1 MPFELEEIKEIRK
14 KLGITQNDLARRANV
29 SQSLIAKIEAGR
41 IDPTYTKVQKIFTAL
56 SDLGKKHE
64 LKAEEIMTQKIVF
77 LEPEDELTEAIKK
90 MKKFGISQMPV
101 VEEHKS
107 VGIVSESIIL
117 EAMLDKKEKL
127 KVKDV
132 MGESPP
138 VVSKES
144 PVSVISNLLKFYP
157 LILVSED
164 GNLKGVI
171 TKSDLLGKI
180 YSS

>member
-1 MPFELEEIKEIRK
+1 MQELSEIKNLRK
-14 KLGITQNDLARRANV
+14 KFNLTQSELAKRANV

-64 LKAEEIMTQKIVF
+64 IKAEEIMAHRIVF
-77 LEPEDELTEAIKK
+77 VEPEDDLNEAIKK
-90 MKKFGISQMPV
+90 MRKYEISQMPV
-101 VEEHKS
+101 IEEHKS
-107 VGIVSESIIL
+107 VGIISESIIL
-117 EAMLDKKEKL
+117 ETMLNKKERL

-144 PVSVISNLLKFYP
+144 TISVISNLLKFYP

-164 GNLKGVI
+164 GRLKGVI

-180 YSS
+180 YGA

>member
-1 MPFELEEIKEIRK
+1 MTFELEEIKEIRK
-14 KLGITQNDLARRANV
+14 KLGITQSDLAKRANV

-64 LKAEEIMTQKIVF
+64 IKAEEIMAHRIVF
-77 LEPEDELTEAIKK
+77 VEPEDDLNEAIKK
-90 MKKFGISQMPV
+90 MRKYEISQMPV
-101 VEEHKS
+101 IEEHKS
-107 VGIVSESIIL
+107 VGIISESIIL
-117 EAMLDKKEKL
+117 ETMLNKKERL

-144 PVSVISNLLKFYP
+144 TISVISNLLKFYP

-164 GNLKGVI
+164 GRLKGVI

-180 YSS
+180 YGA